1 LIEYVDKTLK
11 MSRLDLFAPSPRQNR
26 GYRRAATGR
35 LGASPRKSVETK
47 R

>member
-26 GYRRAATGR
+26 GYRRSREGGSAG
-35 LGASPRKSVETK
+35 LKHEGGETK